1 MIRDETTKRAVY
13 QVFLKSAHKR
23 LEQAI
28 PGSSEP
34 EFVHLSL
41 AALVNLLFL
50 LRGEWGSIGDYV
62 TTHRALR
69 GLIGDELLW
78 AEPLKSEPI
87 SPDSVQ

>member
-34 EFVHLSL
+34 EFAHLSL

-50 LRGEWGSIGDYV
+50 LRGE
-62 TTHRALR
+62 
-69 GLIGDELLW
+69 
-78 AEPLKSEPI
+78 
-87 SPDSVQ
+87 